1 MLWTSEQNEQLSRY
15 CVGIQAISA
24 KVRLGHADYA
34 DAAALEFVLPQL
46 AKAVEDLRNL
56 IIKNCQ
62 QRDSYMQ
69 EEAANDTLDSNA

>member
-1 MLWTSEQNEQLSRY
+1 MLWTSEQNEELSRY
-15 CVGIQAISA
+15 CVGIQAIST

-56 IIKNCQ
+56 IIKNCR

>member
-24 KVRLGHADYA
+24 KVRLGHAAYA
-34 DAAALEFVLPQL
+34 DA
-46 AKAVEDLRNL
+46 DLRNL
-56 IIKNCQ
+56 IIKNCR

>member
-24 KVRLGHADYA
+24 KIRLGHADYA
-34 DAAALEFVLPQL
+34 DAAALEFVMPQL
-46 AKAVEDLRNL
+46 AQAVEDLKNL
-56 IIKNCQ
+56 IIKKCR
-62 QRDSYMQ
+62 QRDSQMQ

>member
-24 KVRLGHADYA
+24 KVRLGHADYS
-34 DAAALEFVLPQL
+34 DAAALEFVMPQL
-46 AKAVEDLRNL
+46 VQAVEDLKNL
-56 IIKNCQ
+56 IIKKCR
-62 QRDSYMQ
+62 QRDSQMQ